1 MNSCAKLKV
10 HGVVQGVSFRSFTKR
25 HAEQLG
31 LKGYVKNLGDGTVEV
46 FVEGEK
52 NKIESLI
59 ELLHNGPEKATV
71 HKIDIEWIAY
81 TGLFKDFRIIY

>member
-1 MNSCAKLKV
+1 MQTVRLKV
-10 HGVVQGVSFRSFTKR
+10 HGDVQGVSFRSFTKR
-25 HAEQLG
+25 QAERLG
-31 LKGYVKNLGDGTVEV
+31 LKGYVKNLGDGTVEA

-52 NKIESLI
+52 KKIEQLI
-59 ELLHNGPEKATV
+59 ETLHDGPEKATV